1 MRRPSARALKTY
13 SVLPDVGL
21 HTLVSTLMIFV
32 TQDEDAPPWILYSD
46 GSAKGGQAGWGWAL
60 VTGGDGEA
68 DEEVE
73 DVDRSSRTEAAPH
86 TYIGA
91 HK

>member
-1 MRRPSARALKTY
+1 
-13 SVLPDVGL
+13 
-21 HTLVSTLMIFV
+21 MIFV